1 MKKTLITLLA
11 LCGVASA
18 APVVVTFGNETA
30 PERDFIT
37 DSFFVNNVGTTTYEL
52 KNGATV
58 TLTPSSGNLWAGPTD
73 GSVEKTWGNTA
84 AITAMN
90 TALGLTANNGFT
102 AADFSTNSDIYYTA
116 SGNDGSTSTLTLN
129 LGETAKVGDTITL
142 FVTAASRKQH
152 TAGFSITG
160 LGNDITLSYA
170 GLNGTT
176 GFTAAS
182 GSSVSYSADLAG
194 NWSPNTE
201 SVMIFQVTGT
211 LTSTTLT
218 MSQPGTAKNGWQTL
232 SYVVV
237 PAVPEPTTATLS
249 LLALAGLAARRR
261 RK

>member
-1 MKKTLITLLA
+1 MKKTIITLLA
-11 LCGVASA
+11 LAGVASA

-37 DSFFVNNVGTTTYEL
+37 DSFFVSDVGETTYDL

-58 TLTPSSGNLWAGPTD
+58 TLTPSQGKLWAGPTD
-73 GSVEKTWGNTA
+73 GSVEKTWGNAA

-90 TALGLTANNGFT
+90 TALGLTATNGFT
-102 AADFSTNSDIYYTA
+102 AADFSTGSGIYYTA
-116 SGNDGSTSTLTLN
+116 SGDGGSSSTLTLN

-142 FVTAASRKQH
+142 FVTAASRAQH

-160 LGNDITLSYA
+160 LGDDITLSYA
-170 GLNGTT
+170 GLNGN

-182 GSSVSYSADLAG
+182 GSSVSYSDDLAS

-232 SYVVV
+232 SYVVA
-237 PAVPEPTTATLS
+237 PAAPEPTTATLS

>member
-11 LCGVASA
+11 LAGAASA

-37 DSFFVNNVGTTTYEL
+37 DSFFVSDVGTTTYEL

-58 TLTPSSGNLWAGPTD
+58 TLTPSNGKLWAGPTD
-73 GSVEKTWGNTA
+73 GSVEKTWGNDA

-90 TALGLTANNGFT
+90 TALGLTANGFT
-102 AADFSTNSDIYYTA
+102 AADFSTGSGIYYTA
-116 SGNDGSTSTLTLN
+116 TGDGTSSSTLTLN

-142 FVTAASRKQH
+142 FVTAASRAQH

-160 LGNDITLSYA
+160 LGKDITLSYA
-170 GLNGTT
+170 GLNGD

-182 GSSVSYSADLAG
+182 GSSVSYSANLDD

-201 SVMIFQVTGT
+201 SVQIFQVTGT

-218 MSQPGTAKNGWQTL
+218 MSQPGTNKNGWQTL
-232 SYVVV
+232 SYVV
-237 PAVPEPTTATLS
+237 VPEPTTATLS

>member
-11 LCGVASA
+11 LAGVASA

-37 DSFFVNNVGTTTYEL
+37 DSFFVSDVGETTYDL

-58 TLTPSSGNLWAGPTD
+58 TLTPSQGNLWAGSTD
-73 GSVEKTWGNTA
+73 GSVEKTWGNAA

-90 TALGLTANNGFT
+90 TALGLTATNGFT
-102 AADFSTNSDIYYTA
+102 ADDFSAGSGIYYTA
-116 SGNDGSTSTLTLN
+116 SGDGGSSSTLTLN
-129 LGETAKVGDTITL
+129 LGETAKVGDSITL
-142 FVTAASRKQH
+142 FVTAASRAQH

-160 LGNDITLSYA
+160 LGDDITLSYA
-170 GLNGTT
+170 GLNGD

-182 GSSVSYSADLAG
+182 GSSVSYSNDLSS

-201 SVMIFQVTGT
+201 SVQIFQVTGT

-237 PAVPEPTTATLS
+237 PEPTTATLS

>member
-11 LCGVASA
+11 LAGVASA

-37 DSFFVNNVGTTTYEL
+37 DSFFVSNVGETTYEL
-52 KNGATV
+52 QNGATV
-58 TLTPSSGNLWAGPTD
+58 TLTPSQGNLWAGSTD
-73 GSVEKTWGNTA
+73 GSVEKTWGNAA

-90 TALGLTANNGFT
+90 TALGLTDTNGFT
-102 AADFSTNSDIYYTA
+102 ADDFSTGSGIYYTA
-116 SGNDGSTSTLTLN
+116 TGNGGSSSTLTLN

-142 FVTAASRKQH
+142 FVTAASRQQH

-160 LGNDITLSYA
+160 LGDDITLSYA
-170 GLNGTT
+170 GLNGN

-182 GSSVSYSADLAG
+182 GSSVSYSGDLAA

-201 SVMIFQVTGT
+201 SVQIFQVTGT
-211 LTSTTLT
+211 LASTTLT

-232 SYVVV
+232 SYVVT

-261 RK
+261 RR

>member
-1 MKKTLITLLA
+1 MKKTLIALLA
-11 LCGVASA
+11 LAGVASA

-37 DSFFVNNVGTTTYEL
+37 DSFFVSDVDETTCEL

-58 TLTPSSGNLWAGPTD
+58 TLTPSRGKLWAGPTD
-73 GSVEKTWGNTA
+73 GSVEKEWGNDA

-90 TALGLTANNGFT
+90 TALGLTANGFT
-102 AADFSTNSDIYYTA
+102 ADDFSAGSDIYYTA
-116 SGNDGSTSTLTLN
+116 SGDGGSSSTLTLN
-129 LGETAKVGDTITL
+129 LGETAKVGDSITL
-142 FVTAASRKQH
+142 FVTAASRAQH

-170 GLNGTT
+170 GLNGN

-182 GSSVSYSADLAG
+182 GSSVTYSGDLAS

-237 PAVPEPTTATLS
+237 APAVPEPTTATLS

>member
-11 LCGVASA
+11 LAGVASA

-37 DSFFVNNVGTTTYEL
+37 DSFFVNNVGETTYTL

-58 TLTPSSGNLWAGPTD
+58 TLTPSGGNLWAGSTD
-73 GSVEKTWGNTA
+73 GAVDKTWGNAA

-90 TALGLTANNGFT
+90 TALGLTATNGFT
-102 AADFSTNSDIYYTA
+102 AADFSVGSGIYYTA
-116 SGNDGSTSTLTLN
+116 SGNGGSTSTLTLN

-142 FVTAASRKQH
+142 FVTAACHVQH

-160 LGNDITLSYA
+160 LGDDITLSYA
-170 GLNGTT
+170 GLNGN

-182 GSSVSYSADLAG
+182 GSSVSYNANLAS
-194 NWSPNTE
+194 NWSPNTH
-201 SVMIFQVTGT
+201 SVQSFKVTGT

-218 MSQPGTAKNGWQTL
+218 MDQQGTKKNGWQTL
-232 SYVVV
+232 SYVV
-237 PAVPEPTTATLS
+237 VPEPTTATLS
-249 LLALAGLAARRR
+249 LLALCGLAARRR
-261 RK
+261 RR

>member
-1 MKKTLITLLA
+1 MKKSIITLLA
-11 LCGVASA
+11 LAGVASA

-37 DSFFVNNVGTTTYEL
+37 DSFFVNNVGETTYEL

-58 TLTPSSGNLWAGPTD
+58 TLTPSSGNLWAGSTD
-73 GSVEKTWGNTA
+73 GSVEKTWENDA

-90 TALGLTANNGFT
+90 TALGLTATNGFT
-102 AADFSTNSDIYYTA
+102 ADDFSAGSGIYYTA
-116 SGNDGSTSTLTLN
+116 SGNSGSTSTLTLN

-142 FVTAASRKQH
+142 FVTAASRAQH

-160 LGNDITLSYA
+160 LGDDITLSYA
-170 GLNGTT
+170 GLNGD

-182 GSSVSYSADLAG
+182 GSSVSYSGDLAA

-201 SVMIFQVTGT
+201 SVQIFQVTGT

-232 SYVVV
+232 SYVVA

-261 RK
+261 RR